1 MIVGIQSGGIGKV
14 DMSQTG
20 GTTDKSKSKD
30 KASGTFADLMNL
42 AATNPNTTTQTADS
56 ATMKNDVDAV
66 KQADTTVSGEK
77 KQSDLNKYT
86 RSDAKTE
93 TTRTTGAEKAKR
105 NEAPQEAEGDDLKA
119 ELLSN
124 KLKKLLNVDDE
135 TLQNLLQGLTM
146 QDLLDPAV
154 MKDFILQI
162 NDATSVDLLIDES
175 LNNLMQQAMQLL
187 DEVLNVVDE
196 TVIST
201 EVPVEELLPEE
212 SSSAQTEP
220 QETVVDA
227 EKPQTVEAKT
237 ETVAQTTPEEDVT
250 RTDGKSVET
259 QTVDTEVQVTVQ
271 TEDAG
276 DSDASA
282 DMMKQNA
289 EGVIS
294 NLNQAMAQATGEEIA
309 ATPFDTSV
317 TQTDIVRQVVD
328 EIRVNLSKDVTS
340 MTLQLN
346 PEQLG
351 KVQIHVSTKN
361 GVMQAQIIAETEAAK
376 AAVES
381 GLAVLKEAFENQD
394 LKVDAIE
401 VMVGTPDY
409 FMEESG
415 AEAQME
421 QKEQKSGNSTGPV
434 NFTGNSDDDIIED
447 VSLETEMMK
456 AQGNQVNY
464 MA

>member
-124 KLKKLLNVDDE
+124 KLKK
-135 TLQNLLQGLTM
+135 
-146 QDLLDPAV
+146 
-154 MKDFILQI
+154 
-162 NDATSVDLLIDES
+162 
-175 LNNLMQQAMQLL
+175 
-187 DEVLNVVDE
+187 VLNVVDE

-237 ETVAQTTPEEDVT
+237 ETVAQTTPEENVT

-282 DMMKQNA
+282 DLMKQNA

>member
-1 MIVGIQSGGIGKV
+1 
-14 DMSQTG
+14 
-20 GTTDKSKSKD
+20 
-30 KASGTFADLMNL
+30 
-42 AATNPNTTTQTADS
+42 
-56 ATMKNDVDAV
+56 
-66 KQADTTVSGEK
+66 
-77 KQSDLNKYT
+77 
-86 RSDAKTE
+86 
-93 TTRTTGAEKAKR
+93 
-105 NEAPQEAEGDDLKA
+105 
-119 ELLSN
+119 
-124 KLKKLLNVDDE
+124 
-135 TLQNLLQGLTM
+135 M

-175 LNNLMQQAMQLL
+175 LNNLMQQATQLL

-212 SSSAQTEP
+212 SASAQTEP

-227 EKPQTVEAKT
+227 EKPQTVEANA

-250 RTDGKSVET
+250 RTSGKSVET

-282 DMMKQNA
+282 DLMKQNA

-381 GLAVLKEAFENQD
+381 GWQF
-394 LKVDAIE
+394 
-401 VMVGTPDY
+401 
-409 FMEESG
+409 
-415 AEAQME
+415 
-421 QKEQKSGNSTGPV
+421 
-434 NFTGNSDDDIIED
+434 
-447 VSLETEMMK
+447 
-456 AQGNQVNY
+456 
-464 MA
+464 

>member
-1 MIVGIQSGGIGKV
+1 MIAGIQSGGIGNV

-42 AATNPNTTTQTADS
+42 ATTNPNTTAQTANS
-56 ATMKNDVDAV
+56 ATTKNDVDAV

-77 KQSDLNKYT
+77 KQTDLNKYT

-93 TTRTTGAEKAKR
+93 TTRTGAEKAKQ
-105 NEAPQEAEGDDLKA
+105 NEAPQETESDDLKA

-135 TLQNLLQGLTM
+135 TLQNLLQTAGLTM
-146 QDLLDPAV
+146 QDLLDPAT
-154 MKDFILQI
+154 MKDFILRI

-175 LNNLMQQAMQLL
+175 LNNLMQQAIQLL
-187 DEVLNVVDE
+187 DEVLQVSDDTMLAGELSVD
-196 TVIST
+196 
-201 EVPVEELLPEE
+201 ELLPEE
-212 SSSAQTEP
+212 PVTAQTEKP
-220 QETVVDA
+220 KTAVDA
-227 EKPQTVEAKT
+227 EKPQAVEANA
-237 ETVAQTTPEEDVT
+237 EVVAQTTQEDVS
-250 RTDGKSVET
+250 RTDGKSAET

-276 DSDASA
+276 DLDASA
-282 DMMKQNA
+282 DLMKQNA

-294 NLNQAMAQATGEEIA
+294 NLNQALAQVTGEEIA

-328 EIRVNLSKDVTS
+328 EIKLNLSKDVTS

-361 GVMQAQIIAETEAAK
+361 GVMQAQIIAETEAVK

-409 FMEESG
+409 FTEESD

-421 QKEQKSGNSTGPV
+421 QNEQKSGNSTGTV
-434 NFTGNSDDDIIED
+434 NFTGNSDDDISED
-447 VSLETEMMK
+447 ASLETEMMK

>member
-135 TLQNLLQGLTM
+135 TLQNLLQTAGLTM

-250 RTDGKSVET
+250 RTDKAH
-259 QTVDTEVQVTVQ
+259 VDTH
-271 TEDAG
+271 
-276 DSDASA
+276 
-282 DMMKQNA
+282 KQRNWY
-289 EGVIS
+289 G
-294 NLNQAMAQATGEEIA
+294 
-309 ATPFDTSV
+309 
-317 TQTDIVRQVVD
+317 
-328 EIRVNLSKDVTS
+328 
-340 MTLQLN
+340 
-346 PEQLG
+346 
-351 KVQIHVSTKN
+351 
-361 GVMQAQIIAETEAAK
+361 
-376 AAVES
+376 
-381 GLAVLKEAFENQD
+381 
-394 LKVDAIE
+394 
-401 VMVGTPDY
+401 
-409 FMEESG
+409 
-415 AEAQME
+415 
-421 QKEQKSGNSTGPV
+421 
-434 NFTGNSDDDIIED
+434 
-447 VSLETEMMK
+447 
-456 AQGNQVNY
+456 
-464 MA
+464 